1 MPYRSLGDAWQHASA
16 TFLEKKENG
25 MDSPDW
31 NRTFAI
37 LAISRKQLESLGIP
51 RHQVARLSDEDM
63 ARIAASVA
71 KTYPD
76 FENRVRINVR
86 TYLVK

>member
-1 MPYRSLGDAWQHASA
+1 
-16 TFLEKKENG
+16 

-37 LAISRKQLESLGIP
+37 LSISRTQLESLGIA
-51 RHQVARLSDEDM
+51 RDQVARLSDEDM

-76 FENRVRINVR
+76 FDNRVRINVKA
-86 TYLVK
+86 YLVK